1 MVRTRLTGHGSQ
13 EVFFSEL
20 RYAQSVYAYKCSC
33 HVAAVTAVGRAFQQA
48 CHVREV
54 GSHPL
59 GRVEDSRAAAG
70 REAVALPFNREV
82 EDDGATGGAVGGS
95 SLALGTG
102 QDLDRRH

>member
-1 MVRTRLTGHGSQ
+1 MVKTRLTGHGSQ
-13 EVFFSEL
+13 EVFFSEI
-20 RYAQSVYAYKCSC
+20 RYAQSVYAYKCPC
-33 HVAAVTAVGRAFQQA
+33 HVAALAVGSAFQA

-70 REAVALPFNREV
+70 REAAALPFNREV